1 MNILNIYKKKLRIQ
15 FNYFIGKNSILSM
28 LFSLKTLL
36 SIQAKGENNLQY
48 SEPINA
54 LRFLSADAVQK
65 ANSGHPGMPMGMA
78 EIATAL
84 WSKHLKHNP
93 LNPTWFDRDRFVL
106 SNGHGSMLLY
116 SLLHLTGYKL
126 SIEDIKDFRQL
137 KSKTPGHP
145 EYDINIGVETTT
157 GPLGQGI
164 ANAVGMAISEK
175 MLAAQFNK
183 DDIKPI
189 DHYTYVFLG
198 DGCLMEGI
206 SHEACS
212 FAGTHELGK
221 LICFYDQNGIS
232 IDGEI
237 DNWFTDDSVKRFE
250 SYGWQTICV
259 DGHNVEEISEA
270 ISKAKEEPKK
280 PSMIFCKTTIGFGS
294 PNKSGTADVHGAPL
308 GDEEIE
314 KTREALGWQYTA
326 FEIPK
331 DVYDFW
337 DSKKSGAEKNAT
349 WENSIKSY
357 KDKYP
362 NDSLELE
369 RRIKGDMP
377 AKFEQNF
384 LDFLNDCN
392 TNNLPMATRK
402 ASKACLDF
410 FVKEMPELVGGS
422 ADLTPSN
429 NTFSASS
436 TTFSSEN
443 PSGNHINYGVREF
456 GMSAIMNGMVLH
468 GGIKPY
474 GATFLVF
481 TDYARNAV
489 RLSALMG
496 LPNIF
501 VYTHDSVALG
511 EDGPTHQPIEHMV
524 TLRSTPNMDSW
535 RPADLVETAVA
546 WKNAISSLSTPTCLI
561 FSRQGTSAIERTPEQ
576 LSSIEN
582 GGYLLEEHEDP
593 NITIVAS
600 GSEVQLAIDAAQE
613 LKNESINANVVS
625 MPSLDVFLKQS
636 NEIQNKII
644 NPNKPVL
651 VVECAHPNSWYK
663 ILNRSDK
670 VIGIETFGE
679 SAPGSELLE
688 HFGFNK
694 DNVIQTAK
702 SLVND

>member
-1 MNILNIYKKKLRIQ
+1 
-15 FNYFIGKNSILSM
+15 M

-198 DGCLMEGI
+198 DGCLMEGV

-270 ISKAKEEPKK
+270 ISKAKEESKK

-314 KTREALGWQYTA
+314 KTREALGWQYSA

>member
-1 MNILNIYKKKLRIQ
+1 MRQ
-15 FNYFIGKNSILSM
+15 SD
-28 LFSLKTLL
+28 
-36 SIQAKGENNLQY
+36 
-48 SEPINA
+48 PINA
-54 LRFLSADAVQK
+54 LRFLSIDAVQK

-84 WSKHLKHNP
+84 WKNHLQHNP
-93 LNPTWFDRDRFVL
+93 LNPTWFNRDRFVL

-116 SLLHLTGYKL
+116 SLLHLTGYAL
-126 SIEDIKDFRQL
+126 SIDDIKDFRQL
-137 KSKTPGHP
+137 RSKTPGHP
-145 EYDINIGVETTT
+145 EYDLDTGIETTT

-164 ANAVGMAISEK
+164 GNAVGMAISEK
-175 MLAAQFNK
+175 ILAAEFNK
-183 DDIKPI
+183 EDIKPI

-198 DGCLMEGI
+198 DGCLMEGV

-212 FAGTHELGK
+212 FASTHNLGK

-237 DNWFTDDSVKRFE
+237 ENWFTDDSVKRFDG
-250 SYGWQTICV
+250 YGWQTICV
-259 DGHNVEEISEA
+259 DGHNVEDINEA
-270 ISKAKEEPKK
+270 IVKAKNETNK

-314 KTREALGWQYTA
+314 KTRKALDWQYSP
-326 FEIPK
+326 FEVPEDIYEFWNSK
-331 DVYDFW
+331 DSGNKVNANW
-337 DSKKSGAEKNAT
+337 DEIVKNYQ
-349 WENSIKSY
+349 E
-357 KDKYP
+357 KYP
-362 NDSLELE
+362 DESIELH
-369 RRIKGDMP
+369 RRIKGQMP
-377 AKFEQNF
+377 ENFEENFKAF
-384 LDFLNDCN
+384 LDDCN
-392 TNNLPMATRK
+392 LNNLSMATRK

-410 FVKEMPELVGGS
+410 FVKEMPELIGGS

-429 NTFSASS
+429 NTYSASS
-436 TTFSSEN
+436 STFSNKN

-524 TLRSTPNMDSW
+524 TLRSTPNLNNW

-546 WKNAISSLSTPTCLI
+546 WKDAVSSTKTPTCLI
-561 FSRQGTSAIERTPEQ
+561 FSRQGTSAITRTPEQ
-576 LSSIEN
+576 LNSIQM
-582 GGYLLEEHEDP
+582 GGYLLKANDTSD
-593 NITIVAS
+593 ITIVAS
-600 GSEVQLAIDAAQE
+600 GSELQLALDASVE
-613 LKNESINANVVS
+613 LEKDSINANVVS
-625 MPSLDVFLKQS
+625 MPSLDIFLDQS
-636 NEIQNKII
+636 EEYQNTII
-644 NPNKPVL
+644 DTSKPVL
-651 VVECAHPNSWYK
+651 VVECGHPNSWYK

-670 VIGIETFGE
+670 VIGIESFGE
-679 SAPGSELLE
+679 SAPGNVLLE
-688 HFGFNK
+688 HFGFTIE
-694 DNVIQTAK
+694 NVVDTAK
-702 SLVND
+702 SLIND

>member
-1 MNILNIYKKKLRIQ
+1 MHQ
-15 FNYFIGKNSILSM
+15 
-28 LFSLKTLL
+28 
-36 SIQAKGENNLQY
+36 
-48 SEPINA
+48 SETINA
-54 LRFLSADAVQK
+54 LRFLSIDAVQK

-84 WSKHLKHNP
+84 WKNHLNHNP
-93 LNPTWFDRDRFVL
+93 SNPHWFNRDRFVL

-116 SLLHLTGYKL
+116 SLLHLTGYNI

-145 EYDINIGVETTT
+145 EYDLDNGIETTT

-175 MLAAQFNK
+175 MLAAEFNIN
-183 DDIKPI
+183 DLNPI
-189 DHYTYVFLG
+189 DHYTYAFLG

-237 DNWFTDDSVKRFE
+237 ENWFTDDTVKRLD

-259 DGHNVEEISEA
+259 DGHDVNAIDEA
-270 ISKAKEEPKK
+270 IKASKEATNK

-294 PNKSGTADVHGAPL
+294 PNKSGTSDVHGAPL
-308 GDEEIE
+308 GDEEIS
-314 KTREALGWQYTA
+314 KTRETLGWQHEP
-326 FEIPK
+326 FVIP
-331 DVYDFW
+331 DAVYEFW
-337 DSKKSGAEKNAT
+337 NAT
-349 WENSIKSY
+349 SVGKDKNNDWDKVMQSLKEADINKFNELTRRISGDLPENFSQKYQDFLTHCDDENSS
-357 KDKYP
+357 
-362 NDSLELE
+362 
-369 RRIKGDMP
+369 
-377 AKFEQNF
+377 
-384 LDFLNDCN
+384 
-392 TNNLPMATRK
+392 MATRK
-402 ASKACLDF
+402 ASQVCLDF

-429 NTFSASS
+429 NTFSKSSS
-436 TTFSSEN
+436 TFTNEN
-443 PSGNHINYGVREF
+443 PTGNHINYGVREF

-501 VYTHDSVALG
+501 VYTHDSIALG
-511 EDGPTHQPIEHMV
+511 EDGPTHQPVEHLV
-524 TLRSTPNMDSW
+524 TLRSTPNLNNW

-546 WKNAISSLSTPTCLI
+546 WENAVSSKDSPTCLI
-561 FSRQGTSAIERTPEQ
+561 FSRQNTSPITRNTDQ
-576 LSSIEN
+576 IDSIKN
-582 GGYLLEEHEDP
+582 GGYLIKDNPGAQMTL
-593 NITIVAS
+593 IAS
-600 GSEVQLAIDAAQE
+600 GSELQMMLDASE
-613 LKNESINANVVS
+613 VLEESGVIVNVVS
-625 MPSLDVFLKQS
+625 MPCLDIFLNTSQEYQS
-636 NEIQNKII
+636 AII
-644 NPNKPVL
+644 KDDLPIL
-651 VVECAHPNSWYK
+651 VAELSHPNSWFK
-663 ILNRSDK
+663 LLNKKDK
-670 VIGIETFGE
+670 VLGIETFGE
-679 SAPGSELLE
+679 SAPANVLLD
-688 HFGFNK
+688 HFGFNVP
-694 DNVIQTAK
+694 NLVEMAK
-702 SLVND
+702 SLMNE

>member
-1 MNILNIYKKKLRIQ
+1 MHQ
-15 FNYFIGKNSILSM
+15 SD
-28 LFSLKTLL
+28 
-36 SIQAKGENNLQY
+36 
-48 SEPINA
+48 PINA
-54 LRFLSADAVQK
+54 LRFLSIDAVQK

-84 WSKHLKHNP
+84 WKNHLKHNP
-93 LNPTWFDRDRFVL
+93 LNPTWFNRDRFVL

-116 SLLHLTGYKL
+116 SLLHLTGYPL
-126 SIEDIKDFRQL
+126 SIDDIKDFRQL

-145 EYDINIGVETTT
+145 EYDLDTGIETTT

-164 ANAVGMAISEK
+164 GNAVGMAISEK
-175 MLAAQFNK
+175 IMAAEFNK
-183 DDIKPI
+183 EDIKPI

-198 DGCLMEGI
+198 DGCLMEGV

-212 FAGTHELGK
+212 FASTHNLGK

-237 DNWFTDDSVKRFE
+237 ENWFTDDSVKRFDG
-250 SYGWQTICV
+250 YGWQTICV
-259 DGHNVEEISEA
+259 DGHNVEEINEA
-270 ISKAKEEPKK
+270 IVKAKNETNK

-314 KTREALGWQYTA
+314 KTRNALGWQHPPFKVPENIYEFWNSKDSGNEVNTTWD
-326 FEIPK
+326 EII
-331 DVYDFW
+331 
-337 DSKKSGAEKNAT
+337 
-349 WENSIKSY
+349 ENY
-357 KDKYP
+357 QEKYP
-362 NDSLELE
+362 DESMELH
-369 RRIKGDMP
+369 RRIKGEMP
-377 AKFEQNF
+377 ENFEENF
-384 LDFLNDCN
+384 KVFLEECN
-392 TNNLPMATRK
+392 LNNLSMATRK

-410 FVKEMPELVGGS
+410 FVKEMPELIGGS

-436 TTFSSEN
+436 STFSNDN

-524 TLRSTPNMDSW
+524 TLRSTPNLNNW

-546 WKNAISSLSTPTCLI
+546 WKNAVSSTKTPTCLI
-561 FSRQGTSAIERTPEQ
+561 FSRQGTSPINRTSDQLNAIKM
-576 LSSIEN
+576 
-582 GGYLLEEHEDP
+582 GGYLLKVNESPDL
-593 NITIVAS
+593 TIIAS
-600 GSEVQLAIDAAQE
+600 GSELQLALDASIE
-613 LKNESINANVVS
+613 LENDSINANVVS
-625 MPSLDVFLKQS
+625 MPSLDIFLEQS
-636 NEIQNKII
+636 EEFQNTII
-644 NPNKPVL
+644 DSSKPVL
-651 VVECAHPNSWYK
+651 VVECGHPNSWYK

-670 VIGIETFGE
+670 VIGIESFGE
-679 SAPGSELLE
+679 SAPGNVLLE
-688 HFGFNK
+688 HFGFTIE
-694 DNVIQTAK
+694 NVVGTAK
-702 SLVND
+702 SLIND

>member
-1 MNILNIYKKKLRIQ
+1 MNP
-15 FNYFIGKNSILSM
+15 
-28 LFSLKTLL
+28 
-36 SIQAKGENNLQY
+36 
-48 SEPINA
+48 SESINA
-54 LRFLSADAVQK
+54 LRFLSVDAVQR

-84 WSKHLKHNP
+84 WKNHLNHNP
-93 LNPTWFDRDRFVL
+93 SNPHWFNRDRFVL

-116 SLLHLTGYKL
+116 SLLHLTGYNI

-145 EYDINIGVETTT
+145 EYDLDNGIETTT

-175 MLAAQFNK
+175 MLAAEFNIN
-183 DDIKPI
+183 DLNPI
-189 DHYTYVFLG
+189 DHYTYAFLG

-237 DNWFTDDSVKRFE
+237 ENWFTDDTVKRLD

-259 DGHNVEEISEA
+259 DGHDVNAIDEA
-270 ISKAKEEPKK
+270 IKASKEATNK

-294 PNKSGTADVHGAPL
+294 PNKSGTSDVHGAPL
-308 GDEEIE
+308 GDEEIT
-314 KTREALGWQYTA
+314 KTRETLGWQHEPFVVPDA
-326 FEIPK
+326 
-331 DVYDFW
+331 VYEFW
-337 DSKKSGAEKNAT
+337 NAT
-349 WENSIKSY
+349 SVGKDKNNDWDKVMQSLKEADINKFNELTRRISGDLPENFSQKYQDFLTHCDDENSS
-357 KDKYP
+357 
-362 NDSLELE
+362 
-369 RRIKGDMP
+369 
-377 AKFEQNF
+377 
-384 LDFLNDCN
+384 
-392 TNNLPMATRK
+392 MATRK
-402 ASKACLDF
+402 ASQVCLDF

-429 NTFSASS
+429 NTFSKSSS
-436 TTFSSEN
+436 TFSNEN
-443 PSGNHINYGVREF
+443 PTGNHINYGVREF

-501 VYTHDSVALG
+501 VYTHDSIALG
-511 EDGPTHQPIEHMV
+511 EDGPTHQPVEHLV
-524 TLRSTPNMDSW
+524 TLRSTPNLNNW

-546 WKNAISSLSTPTCLI
+546 WENAVSSKDSPTCLI
-561 FSRQGTSAIERTPEQ
+561 FSRQNTSPITRNTDQ
-576 LSSIEN
+576 IDSIKN
-582 GGYLLEEHEDP
+582 GGYLIKDNPGAQMTL
-593 NITIVAS
+593 IAS
-600 GSEVQLAIDAAQE
+600 GSELQMMLDASE
-613 LKNESINANVVS
+613 VLEESGVIVNVVS
-625 MPSLDVFLKQS
+625 MPCLDIFLNTSQEYQS
-636 NEIQNKII
+636 AII
-644 NPNKPVL
+644 KDDLPIL
-651 VVECAHPNSWYK
+651 VAELSHPNSWFK
-663 ILNRSDK
+663 LLNKKDK
-670 VIGIETFGE
+670 VLGIETFGE
-679 SAPGSELLE
+679 SAPANVLLD
-688 HFGFNK
+688 HFGFNVP
-694 DNVIQTAK
+694 NVVEMAK
-702 SLVND
+702 SLMNE

>member
-1 MNILNIYKKKLRIQ
+1 MQQKD
-15 FNYFIGKNSILSM
+15 
-28 LFSLKTLL
+28 
-36 SIQAKGENNLQY
+36 
-48 SEPINA
+48 PINA
-54 LRFLSADAVQK
+54 LRFLSIDAVQK

-84 WSKHLKHNP
+84 WSNHLKHNP
-93 LNPTWFDRDRFVL
+93 LNPHWFNRDRFVL

-116 SLLHLTGYKL
+116 SLLHLTGYNL
-126 SIEDIKDFRQL
+126 SIDDLKDFRKL

-145 EYDINIGVETTT
+145 EYDLDIGVETTT

-175 MLAAQFNK
+175 ILAAEFNEE
-183 DDIKPI
+183 DIKPI
-189 DHYTYVFLG
+189 DHYTYAFLG

-212 FAGTHELGK
+212 FAGTHNLGK
-221 LICFYDQNGIS
+221 LICFYDENGIS

-237 DNWFTDDSVKRFE
+237 KNWFTDDSVQRFD

-259 DGHNVEEISEA
+259 DGHNLDEINKA
-270 ISKAKEEPKK
+270 ISKAKKEVSK

-308 GDEEIE
+308 GEEEVI
-314 KTREALGWQYTA
+314 KTREALNWHYGE
-326 FEIPK
+326 FEIPQEI
-331 DVYDFW
+331 YDFW
-337 DSKKSGAEKNAT
+337 NFTEKGAT
-349 WENSIKSY
+349 FNSEWNELLKSY
-357 KDKYP
+357 EHKY
-362 NDSLELE
+362 SQKSKELQ
-369 RRIKGDMP
+369 RRIDGDLP
-377 AKFEQNF
+377 EGFESNF
-384 LDFLNDCN
+384 KDFLSECDSQNS
-392 TNNLPMATRK
+392 PMATRK

-410 FVKEMPELVGGS
+410 FVKQVPELIGGS

-436 TTFSSEN
+436 STFSNEN

-511 EDGPTHQPIEHMV
+511 EDGPTHQPIEHIV
-524 TLRSTPNMDSW
+524 TLRSTPNLNNW

-546 WKNAISSLSTPTCLI
+546 WKNAVCSKITPTCLI
-561 FSRQGTSAIERTPEQ
+561 FSRQGTSAIVRTPEQ
-576 LSSIEN
+576 ISAIEM
-582 GGYLLEEHEDP
+582 GGYLLKEKKD
-593 NITIVAS
+593 NDITIVAS
-600 GSEVQLAIDAAQE
+600 GSEVQLALDAAKE
-613 LKNESINANVVS
+613 LENKSINVNVVS
-625 MPSLDVFLKQS
+625 MPSLDIFLQQS
-636 NEIQNKII
+636 SEFQKMVID
-644 NPNKPVL
+644 PHKPVL

-670 VIGIETFGE
+670 VLGIEAFGE

-694 DNVIQTAK
+694 EKVIQAAI
-702 SLVND
+702 SLIDV

>member
-1 MNILNIYKKKLRIQ
+1 LNQ
-15 FNYFIGKNSILSM
+15 
-28 LFSLKTLL
+28 TD
-36 SIQAKGENNLQY
+36 
-48 SEPINA
+48 PINA
-54 LRFLSADAVQK
+54 LRFLSIDAVQK

-84 WSKHLKHNP
+84 WSNHLKHNP
-93 LNPTWFDRDRFVL
+93 SNPKWFDRDRFVL

-116 SLLHLTGYKL
+116 SLLHLTGYKI
-126 SIEDIKDFRQL
+126 SIDDIKDFRQL
-137 KSKTPGHP
+137 HSKTPGHP
-145 EYDINIGVETTT
+145 EYDIDIGVETTT

-175 MLAAQFNK
+175 ILAAEFNQ

-198 DGCLMEGI
+198 DGCLMEGV

-212 FAGTHELGK
+212 FAGTHNLGK

-237 DNWFTDDSVKRFE
+237 ENWFTDDSVKRFE
-250 SYGWQTICV
+250 SYGWHTICV
-259 DGHNVEEISEA
+259 DGHNIEEITNA
-270 ISKAKEEPKK
+270 ISQAKETTDK

-294 PNKSGTADVHGAPL
+294 PNKSGTADAHGAPL
-308 GDEEIE
+308 GEDEIV
-314 KTREALGWQYTA
+314 KTREALDWKYA
-326 FEIPK
+326 EFEIT
-331 DVYDFW
+331 DEIYNFW
-337 DSKKSGAEKNAT
+337 DAKETGANV
-349 WENSIKSY
+349 NSDWDDMIKSY
-357 KDKYP
+357 QEKYP
-362 NDSLELE
+362 EKSKELI
-369 RRIKGDMP
+369 RRIEGNTPENFESNFNKFLKDCDM
-377 AKFEQNF
+377 
-384 LDFLNDCN
+384 
-392 TNNLPMATRK
+392 NNSSMATRK

-410 FVKEMPELVGGS
+410 FVKEMPELIGGS

-429 NTFSASS
+429 NTFSESSS
-436 TTFSSEN
+436 TFSNEN

-524 TLRSTPNMDSW
+524 TLRSTPNLVNW

-546 WKNAISSLSTPTCLI
+546 WKEAVISTSTPTCLI
-561 FSRQGTSAIERTPEQ
+561 FSRQGTSAIQRTSEQ
-576 LSSIEN
+576 LEDIHN
-582 GGYLLEEHEDP
+582 GGYLLESCDNP
-593 NITIVAS
+593 DITIIAS
-600 GSEVQLAIDAAQE
+600 GSEVQLALDAAKE
-613 LKNESINANVVS
+613 LENDSIKSNIVS
-625 MPSLDVFLKQS
+625 MPSLDKFL
-636 NEIQNKII
+636 EMPEDYQNTIL
-644 NPNKPVL
+644 NSDKPML
-651 VVECAHPNSWYK
+651 VVECGHPNSWYK
-663 ILNRSDK
+663 ILNRNDK
-670 VIGIETFGE
+670 VLGIESFGE
-679 SAPGSELLE
+679 SAPGNQLLE
-688 HFGFNK
+688 HFGFTVG
-694 DNVIQTAK
+694 NVVKMAK
-702 SLVND
+702 SLIND

>member
-1 MNILNIYKKKLRIQ
+1 MHP
-15 FNYFIGKNSILSM
+15 SDP
-28 LFSLKTLL
+28 T
-36 SIQAKGENNLQY
+36 
-48 SEPINA
+48 NA
-54 LRFLSADAVQK
+54 LRFLSIDAVQK

-78 EIATAL
+78 EIATSL
-84 WSKHLKHNP
+84 WSNHLKHNP
-93 LNPTWFDRDRFVL
+93 LNPHWFNRDRFVL

-126 SIEDIKDFRQL
+126 SINDLKDFRQL

-145 EYDINIGVETTT
+145 EYDIDIGVETTT

-175 MLAAQFNK
+175 ILAAEFNHE
-183 DDIKPI
+183 DLSPI
-189 DHYTYVFLG
+189 DHFTYAFLG

-212 FAGTHELGK
+212 FAATHNLGK

-237 DNWFTDDSVKRFE
+237 ENWFTDDSVKRFE
-250 SYGWQTICV
+250 SYGWHTICV
-259 DGHNVEEISEA
+259 DGHSIKEIDEA
-270 ISKAKEEPKK
+270 ISQAKKESDK
-280 PSMIFCKTTIGFGS
+280 PSMIFCRTTIGFGS
-294 PNKSGTADVHGAPL
+294 PNKSGKADVHGAPL

-314 KTREALGWQYTA
+314 KTREALNWKYSA

-331 DVYDFW
+331 EIYDFW
-337 DSKKSGAEKNAT
+337 NAEDKGSDINSDWDDLIKN
-349 WENSIKSY
+349 Y
-357 KDKYP
+357 KEKYP
-362 NDSLELE
+362 KKAKELD
-369 RRIKGDMP
+369 RRIKGEAP
-377 AKFEQNF
+377 ENF
-384 LDFLNDCN
+384 DESFNEFLKNCDS
-392 TNNLPMATRK
+392 NNSSMATRK

-429 NTFSASS
+429 NTFSESSS
-436 TTFSSEN
+436 TFSNEN
-443 PSGNHINYGVREF
+443 PKGNHINYGVREF

-511 EDGPTHQPIEHMV
+511 EDGPTHQPIEHLV
-524 TLRSTPNMDSW
+524 TLRSTPNLNNW
-535 RPADLVETAVA
+535 RPADLVETSVA
-546 WKNAISSLSTPTCLI
+546 WKDAVTSTKTPTCLI
-561 FSRQGTSAIERTPEQ
+561 FSRQGTSAITRSQDQ
-576 LSSIEN
+576 LNAIKK
-582 GGYLLEEHEDP
+582 GGYLLNQCDDP
-593 NITIVAS
+593 DMTIIAS
-600 GSEVQLAIDAAQE
+600 GSEVQLALDASKQ
-613 LKNESINANVVS
+613 LKNESKNINVVS
-625 MPSLDVFLKQS
+625 MPSLDIFLQQS
-636 NEIQNKII
+636 EEYQRSTI
-644 NPNKPVL
+644 NPDKPVL
-651 VVECAHPNSWYK
+651 VVECSHPNSWYK
-663 ILNRSDK
+663 ILNRNDK

-679 SAPGSELLE
+679 SAPGNELLE
-688 HFGFNK
+688 HFGFTEE
-694 DNVIQTAK
+694 NVIKTAK
-702 SLVND
+702 SLLND

>member
-1 MNILNIYKKKLRIQ
+1 MQQKD
-15 FNYFIGKNSILSM
+15 
-28 LFSLKTLL
+28 
-36 SIQAKGENNLQY
+36 
-48 SEPINA
+48 PINA
-54 LRFLSADAVQK
+54 LRFLSIDAVQK

-84 WSKHLKHNP
+84 WSNHLRHNP
-93 LNPTWFDRDRFVL
+93 LNPHWFNRDRFVL

-126 SIEDIKDFRQL
+126 SIDDLKDFRKL

-145 EYDINIGVETTT
+145 EYDLDIGVETTT

-175 MLAAQFNK
+175 ILAAEFNEE
-183 DDIKPI
+183 DIKPI
-189 DHYTYVFLG
+189 DHYTYAFLG

-212 FAGTHELGK
+212 FAGTHNLGK
-221 LICFYDQNGIS
+221 LICFYDENGIS

-237 DNWFTDDSVKRFE
+237 KNWFTDDSVQRFD

-259 DGHNVEEISEA
+259 DGHNSDEINKA
-270 ISKAKEEPKK
+270 ISKAKNEVSK

-308 GDEEIE
+308 GAEEVI
-314 KTREALGWQYTA
+314 KTREALNWHYGE
-326 FEIPK
+326 FEIPQEI
-331 DVYDFW
+331 YDFW
-337 DSKKSGAEKNAT
+337 NFTEKGATLNSEWNELLKSYEQKFSQKSKELQRRIDGDLPEGFESNFKDFLSECDSK
-349 WENSIKSY
+349 NS
-357 KDKYP
+357 
-362 NDSLELE
+362 
-369 RRIKGDMP
+369 
-377 AKFEQNF
+377 
-384 LDFLNDCN
+384 
-392 TNNLPMATRK
+392 PMATRK

-410 FVKEMPELVGGS
+410 FVKQVPELIGGS

-436 TTFSSEN
+436 STFSNEN

-511 EDGPTHQPIEHMV
+511 EDGPTHQPIEHIV
-524 TLRSTPNMDSW
+524 TLRSTPNLNNW

-546 WKNAISSLSTPTCLI
+546 WKNAVCSKITPTCLI
-561 FSRQGTSAIERTPEQ
+561 FSRQGTSAIGRTQEQ
-576 LSSIEN
+576 ISAIEM
-582 GGYLLEEHEDP
+582 GGYLLKEKKD
-593 NITIVAS
+593 NDITIVAS
-600 GSEVQLAIDAAQE
+600 GSEVQLALDAAKE
-613 LKNESINANVVS
+613 LENKSINANVVS
-625 MPSLDVFLKQS
+625 MPSLDIFLQQS
-636 NEIQNKII
+636 SEYQKMVID
-644 NPNKPVL
+644 PHKPVL

-670 VIGIETFGE
+670 VLGIETFGE
-679 SAPGSELLE
+679 SAPGGELLE

-694 DNVIQTAK
+694 EKVIQAAK
-702 SLVND
+702 SLIDD